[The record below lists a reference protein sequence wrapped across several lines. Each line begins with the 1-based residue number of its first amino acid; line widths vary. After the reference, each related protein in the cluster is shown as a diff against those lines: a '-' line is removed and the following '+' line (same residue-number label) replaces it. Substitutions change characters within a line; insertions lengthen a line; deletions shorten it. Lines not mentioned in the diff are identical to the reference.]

1 VLVGAARLAFFATR
15 LDGAAAAGRLAA
27 QEVAH
32 LVGGASRRVATV
44 AFLPHYRSV
53 EAQKRQKH
61 QPGADDRPAPP
72 ENALHTQEQGQ
83 PLAARAG
90 GAGQPAAS
98 PPQPTGP

>member
-27 QEVAH
+27 QEVAP

-61 QPGADDRPAPP
+61 QPGADDRPAPA
-72 ENALHTQEQGQ
+72 ETALHTQEQVQ
-83 PLAARAG
+83 PPPARA
-90 GAGQPAAS
+90 AGEAQQGVR
-98 PPQPTGP
+98 PPQPPGP